1 MCPDPLGPVSA
12 NAAIAS
18 NDVQDVMAGNFTY
31 LDELQAAAVKSRK
44 FRKDPYELPADGGEI
59 K

>member
-1 MCPDPLGPVSA
+1 
-12 NAAIAS
+12 
-18 NDVQDVMAGNFTY
+18 MAGNFTY

-44 FRKDPYELPADGGEI
+44 FRKDPYELPADGDEI